1 MIVMGI
7 DPGSR
12 RTGWAV
18 VRQVGSRLQLIDLG
32 VLIAREKAPLP
43 ERLGQLH
50 DGLSIL
56 LSRHNPE
63 LAAVESVFHGPNTR
77 SLVVLGQARGAL
89 LAALGKNEAAFDE
102 MSPAEVKKAVT
113 GKGGATKEQVAHM
126 VGVMLGPTLTTR
138 LQILAEAGL
147 PASARLDA
155 TDAAAIAIAAIHR
168 QRFASRVGEGL
179 AGKAGTAKPRTIKR
193 GAAKSRWGA
202 GAGARKKP
210 PGRPGVSGGSA
221 PG

>member
-18 VRQVGSRLQLIDLG
+18 VRHEGSRLQLIDLG
-32 VLIAREKAPLP
+32 VLMARADAELP

-50 DGLSIL
+50 DGLSQL
-56 LSRHNPE
+56 VARHEPQ
-63 LAAVESVFHGPNTR
+63 LTAVESVFHGPNTR

-89 LAALGKNEAAFDE
+89 LAALGRNEGAFAE
-102 MSPAEVKKAVT
+102 LSPAEVKKAVT
-113 GKGGATKEQVAHM
+113 GKGGATKDQVAHM
-126 VGVMLGPTLTTR
+126 VAVMLGPSLTAR
-138 LQILAEAGL
+138 LTVLSEAGL

-168 QRFASRVGEGL
+168 QRFAQRVGEGL
-179 AGKAGTAKPRTIKR
+179 GQQGGRGTGAGQGAGSPATRGGAKAGPRR
-193 GAAKSRWGA
+193 A
-202 GAGARKKP
+202 GGRH
-210 PGRPGVSGGSA
+210 RPGGQA
-221 PG
+221 HR